1 MRLTVELATKL
12 GCIFP
17 MVIVSILPHTEFGP
31 NDHWEDAPHFK
42 ILTRTYFSGNAEG
55 DDALSDATF
64 RTLQLVLAYNSS
76 DWTYG

>member
-1 MRLTVELATKL
+1 MSLQL
-12 GCIFP
+12 
-17 MVIVSILPHTEFGP
+17 
-31 NDHWEDAPHFK
+31 K
-42 ILTRTYFSGNAEG
+42 ILTSDITEIFSGNAEG